1 MTFRSLKAL
10 IYNITN
16 QNYLYLHKYLYLVLK
31 NEIFMIQVA
40 EALNIIAENSCK
52 MPIAKIKVSKS
63 LGYVLAEAVYSPIN
77 MPPFRQSAMDG
88 YAFTH
93 NGSNQFEVVNT
104 SQAGDFLDDKIKEN
118 QAVRIFTGAF
128 VPDDTDTVV
137 MQEHTTRTDNLLQ
150 IEKMPVAC
158 ANVREKGEQIKKG
171 ELVFDANTV
180 ITPAAIGFLACLG
193 ITKIKVYEKPRV
205 AILVTGNE
213 LVPAGNK
220 LPKGKIYESNSLM
233 IEAALQ
239 TIGIKKTTVFKV
251 KDSLKKTRIIIDS
264 CLTNFDVLLISG
276 GISVG
281 DYDYVKEAL
290 LKNGVT
296 ELFYKINQKP
306 GKPLFFGTKENK
318 IVFALPGNPASSLT
332 CFYVYAF
339 PALKKLMG
347 FEAIHLPEMKK
358 KISTDF
364 KNTTGKTLF
373 LKALYGDEKVTV
385 LESQSSAMLN
395 TFSVANGLI
404 VIPHDITHV
413 KTNQEV
419 VVLPFN

>member
-1 MTFRSLKAL
+1 
-10 IYNITN
+10 
-16 QNYLYLHKYLYLVLK
+16 
-31 NEIFMIQVA
+31 MIQVA
-40 EALNIIAENSCK
+40 EALNIIADNSFK

-63 LGYVLAEAVYSPIN
+63 LGYVLAETIYSPIN

-93 NGSNQFEVVNT
+93 GELTQFEVVNIA
-104 SQAGDFLDDKIKEN
+104 QAGDFLDDEIKKN

-137 MQEHTTRTDNLLQ
+137 MQEHTSVKDNLLE
-150 IEKMPVAC
+150 IEKMPEAF
-158 ANVREKGEQIKKG
+158 ANVRAKGEQIKKG
-171 ELVFDANTV
+171 ELVFDVNTV

-193 ITKIKVYEKPRV
+193 ITKIKVFEKPKV

-213 LVPAGNK
+213 LVAAGNK

-233 IEAALQ
+233 LEAALK
-239 TIGIKKTTVFKV
+239 TIGINKPTVFKV
-251 KDSLKKTRIIIDS
+251 KDSLKKTISTVEKCI
-264 CLTNFDVLLISG
+264 TNFDVVLISG

-290 LKNGVT
+290 LENGVT

-306 GKPLFFGTKENK
+306 GKPLFFGRKENK

-347 FEAIHLPEMKK
+347 FEAIHLPEMKR
-358 KISTDF
+358 KINTDF
-364 KNTTGKTLF
+364 KNTSGKTLF
-373 LKALYGDEKVTV
+373 LKALYEDEKVTV

-395 TFSVANGLI
+395 TFSIANGF
-404 VIPHDITHV
+404 VVVPHDVTAI
-413 KTNQEV
+413 KANEEV

>member
-1 MTFRSLKAL
+1 
-10 IYNITN
+10 
-16 QNYLYLHKYLYLVLK
+16 
-31 NEIFMIQVA
+31 MIQVA
-40 EALNIIAENSCK
+40 EALKIIAENSSK
-52 MPIAKIKVSKS
+52 MPITKIKVSKS

-93 NGSNQFEVVNT
+93 GELNQFEVLKTV
-104 SQAGDFLDDKIKEN
+104 QAGDFLEDEIKKN

-128 VPDDTDTVV
+128 VPDDVDTVV
-137 MQEHTTRTDNLLQ
+137 MQEHTTLNDNLLQ
-150 IEKMPVAC
+150 IEKMPVAF
-158 ANVREKGEQIKKG
+158 ANVREKGEQVKKG
-171 ELVFDANTV
+171 ELVLDASTV

-193 ITKIKVYEKPRV
+193 ITKIKVYEKPKV

-213 LVPAGNK
+213 LVSAGNK

-233 IEAALQ
+233 LEAALK
-239 TIGIKKTTVFKV
+239 TIGINKTTVFKV
-251 KDSLKKTRIIIDS
+251 KDSLKKTKIVIES
-264 CLTNFDVLLISG
+264 CLSNFDVVLVSG

-306 GKPLFFGTKENK
+306 GKPLFFGRKENK
-318 IVFALPGNPASSLT
+318 LVFALPGNPASSLT
-332 CFYVYAF
+332 CFYVYAL

-347 FEAIHLPEMKK
+347 FETIHLPEMKR
-358 KISTDF
+358 KI
-364 KNTTGKTLF
+364 NTAFENTSGKTLF
-373 LKALYGDEKVTV
+373 LKGLYDDEKVTV

-395 TFSVANGLI
+395 SFSIANGLI
-404 VIPHDITHV
+404 VVPEDVTSLEA
-413 KTNQEV
+413 NDEV
-419 VVLPFN
+419 TVLPFN